1 MKECKN
7 YEGDIKLLKASR
19 DYWIMIAATEKEKNK
34 KLEKVINEIEKT
46 IYLLEDKEEQNGLD
60 NNRNKK

>member
-1 MKECKN
+1 MKEYKN
-7 YEGDIKLLKASR
+7 YEGYIKLLKASR
-19 DYWIMIAATEKEKNK
+19 YYWIINKATKKKKNK

>member
-1 MKECKN
+1 MKEYKN
-7 YEGDIKLLKASR
+7 YEGYIKLLKASR
-19 DYWIMIAATEKEKNK
+19 DYWIMIAAAEKEKNT

>member
-1 MKECKN
+1 MKEYKN
-7 YEGDIKLLKASR
+7 YEGYIKLLKASR
-19 DYWIMIAATEKEKNK
+19 DYWIMIAATEKGKNK

>member
-7 YEGDIKLLKASR
+7 YEGYIKLLKDSR